1 VPSGPLIV
9 LMNPAVLLM
18 NPSCF
23 SDEAKNVA
31 YRFEEFEFDDANF
44 RLSRTGE
51 AVSLEPK
58 ALRLLLYL
66 LENSNR
72 LVRKQELLD
81 CVWPEAN
88 VGENALTRAVVLL
101 RKGLGEDT
109 RVPRFIETV
118 PTLGYRF
125 IAHVTVT
132 DVSKPASAAA
142 DPAPVEETAGPIS
155 TRPPKPG
162 WSRGSRLAI
171 VSGIL
176 AVIAA
181 GLFGVAAWVA
191 PAKVSGPLDS
201 TQITSSPDPKQGL
214 LFTDGLRLYFY
225 SRGEPVEMAVGG
237 GIIAP
242 AHIFGPAFHLVDI
255 SADGSKALA
264 RAFVP
269 NDETGRGTLWTQS
282 TLGGTPH
289 KLSDH
294 LALTARWSPDGRS
307 VVFADQHS
315 IYRIDE
321 DGRNL
326 TKIWDAPGTVVR
338 VSFSPDARLLSASV
352 GSALGGANPQLWQ
365 LETGGGNAH
374 PMQFGWPAN
383 VNESSG
389 QWTPDGSHFVFFS
402 DREGLNNVY
411 ELVTPRW
418 FEFWKKP
425 AAVRITGNQLTILG
439 AAPARDSKSLFVL
452 GRPDQGAMQV
462 LDLATGKFVP
472 YLDGLN
478 AVNFVIS
485 PDRQWMAYVE
495 YRNHA
500 LWKSR
505 LDGSERSKLATSGA
519 YMPQWSPDGKSL
531 VYSDL
536 HHLYLIS
543 ADGGEPETLV
553 SDGDSKDG
561 TLPGMPS
568 WSHDGRSISWSYYPF
583 PNQPLTGIHVLDL
596 ASRHRSV
603 MSGSEGYYV
612 PSWSPDGRYLVAIAQ
627 KPLRMVLYSA
637 ATKTWKDLKQ
647 FDTYWGLWI
656 WSNDSRSIYMAMIHA
671 QPGIY
676 RLSVPDGEW
685 KRISGL
691 EGLVDLAG
699 RDAFP
704 SLTPDGRPALMGSTG
719 VAQVYSLRWKP

>member
-1 VPSGPLIV
+1 
-9 LMNPAVLLM
+9 M
-18 NPSCF
+18 
-23 SDEAKNVA
+23 A

-51 AVSLEPK
+51 AVPVEPK

-66 LENSNR
+66 LQNSNR

-81 CVWPEAN
+81 YVWPEAN
-88 VGENALTRAVVLL
+88 VGENALARAVGLL
-101 RKGLGEDT
+101 RKGLGKDT
-109 RVPRFIETV
+109 HVPRFIETV

-125 IAHVTVT
+125 IAPVTVT
-132 DVSKPASAAA
+132 GVSAAA
-142 DPAPVEETAGPIS
+142 DPPQVVETAGLTS
-155 TRPPKPG
+155 TQQQKPG
-162 WSRGSRLAI
+162 RSRGSWLAI
-171 VSGIL
+171 VSGGV

-181 GLFGVAAWVA
+181 GVLGVAAWVA

-201 TQITSSPDPKQGL
+201 TQISSSPDSKQGL

-225 SRGEPVEMAVGG
+225 SQGEPVEMAVGG

-242 AHIFGPAFHLVDI
+242 AHIFGPAFHLLDI

-269 NDETGRGTLWTQS
+269 NDETGRGTLWTES

-307 VVFADQHS
+307 VVFGDEHS

-326 TKIWDAPGTVVR
+326 TKIWDAPGTVLK

-352 GSALGGANPQLWQ
+352 GDAHGANPQLWQ
-365 LETGGGNAH
+365 LEAGGGNAH
-374 PMQFGWPAN
+374 PPQFGWPAK
-383 VNESSG
+383 VNELSG
-389 QWTPDGSHFVFFS
+389 QWTPDGSHFVFLS
-402 DREGLNNVY
+402 DREGLINVY

-425 AAVRITGNQLTILG
+425 TAVRITGNQLTILG

-462 LDLATGKFVP
+462 LDLNTGKFVP

-495 YRNHA
+495 YPSHA

-505 LDGSERSKLATSGA
+505 LDGGERSKLVTSGA
-519 YMPQWSPDGKSL
+519 TMPQWSPDGKSL
-531 VYSDL
+531 VYSDW
-536 HHLYLIS
+536 HHLYLVS
-543 ADGGEPETLV
+543 ADGGEPEALV

-561 TLPGMPS
+561 TTPVLPT
-568 WSHDGRSISWSYYPF
+568 WSQDGRSISWSYYPF

-603 MSGSEGYYV
+603 MSGSEGYYA
-612 PSWSPDGRYLVAIAQ
+612 PSWSPDGRYLLAIAQ
-627 KPLRMVLYSA
+627 KPERMVLYSA

-647 FDTYWGLWI
+647 FDTEWGFWI
-656 WSNDSRSIYMAMIHA
+656 WSNDSRSIYMAMVHG
-671 QPGIY
+671 QRGVY

-691 EGLVDLAG
+691 DGLVDLAG

-704 SLTPDGRPALMGSTG
+704 SLTPDGRPAMMGSTG